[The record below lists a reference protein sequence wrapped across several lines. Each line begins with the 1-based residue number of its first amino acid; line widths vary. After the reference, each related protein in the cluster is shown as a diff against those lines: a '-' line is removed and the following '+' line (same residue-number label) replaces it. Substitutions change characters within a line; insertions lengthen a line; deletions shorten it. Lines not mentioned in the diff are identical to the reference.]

1 MAARPSLMGWTVRT
15 SLKFR
20 HLVAALGVLLMALGF
35 ILLPQSRLDVFP
47 EFAPPRVIIQTAALG
62 LSTTDVEELI
72 TVPLEQALNGVE
84 GLDLLRSK
92 SVPQLSNIELIF
104 ESGVDLM
111 EARHLVQER
120 IAGVSATLPSW
131 AAPPEVLAPASATAR
146 AVKIGMSSTEY
157 SHIQMSV
164 SAFYVVRSRLLAVPG
179 VANVMIF
186 GQRKE
191 QMQVQVDPEALAQRD
206 VTLEELMAVTAESVD
221 SGLLKFDAGSIIGS
235 GGTIETPNQRVDVR
249 NVLTVLGPADLAE
262 VPMTSRT
269 GETVRIGDVADVVQ
283 GHPPLIGDGPI
294 NGGPGLL
301 LIVEKLPWADTVE
314 LTRGV
319 EDVIRS
325 IEPGM
330 PGVQFDTTIFQQA
343 GFIQTSI
350 DNLTQA
356 IVLGFVLVVVILAL
370 FLFEWRVALISLLT
384 IPLSLIAALLVLY
397 SRDQTINVM
406 SLAGLVIALGAV
418 VDDAIID
425 VENIVRR
432 LRQNRL
438 SGSPRSTASVILHAS
453 LEVRSPIVYATLII
467 VAAAIPV
474 FLLEGLSGA
483 FFQPLALSYTLAIVA
498 SLVVALTITP
508 ALCLTL
514 LRNTPIER
522 RESPLVRVL
531 QRGYTRVL
539 ERTIRRPRKLYAAS
553 VVVVLMG
560 LLVIPFLGQA
570 LLPHFKE
577 RDFLM
582 HWVAQP
588 GTSREEMV
596 RISLAA
602 SEQLRAIPGVRNFGS
617 HIGQA
622 VAGDEVYGVNF
633 GENWVSIDPSVDYDA
648 TIAAIDDVIDDYPG
662 LFRDRKTYM
671 DERVKEVV
679 AGGSE
684 PIVVRLTGPEL
695 EVLRAQAAEVE
706 AVLNGI
712 DGTANVHTDISTDIP
727 QMEIEVDLAAAAQY
741 GLKPG
746 DARRAAATLVAG
758 EEVGDNWQEGR
769 ALDAVVLGAP
779 EARDSVPDIGKLLI
793 DTPSGQRV
801 RLSDVARVELAP
813 SPNAIEREN
822 SSRYLDVLADVVG
835 RDLGSVGEDLTE
847 ELSER
852 SYPLGYS
859 AELLGEYKEQEAAQ
873 ARLLATAGIALVL
886 VVLLLHASLGSWR
899 PTLLVLFTLPMALIG
914 GVLAAFGT
922 GGILSIGSLVGF
934 FTVFGIAARNGIL
947 LINHAQYLEREE
959 GEPFG
964 VGLVIRAA
972 RERLSPILMTSL
984 ATGLALVPL
993 VVFGDRPGHEIE
1005 HPLAVVILGGLLT
1018 STLLNLFVL
1027 PALYLRFGRPRGDRE
1042 PVGDD
1047 GDGGATPPVRETVGA
1062 QN

>member
-1 MAARPSLMGWTVRT
+1 MVPRTTLMGWTVRT

-20 HLVAALGVLLMALGF
+20 HLVAALGVLLMALGVV
-35 ILLPQSRLDVFP
+35 LLPQSRMDVFP
-47 EFAPPRVIIQTAALG
+47 EFAPPRVIIQTACLG
-62 LSTTDVEELI
+62 LSTTDVEELV

-84 GLDLLRSK
+84 GLDVLRSK

-104 ESGVDLM
+104 GSDVDLM
-111 EARHLVQER
+111 EARQLVQER
-120 IAGVSATLPSW
+120 ISGVASTLPTW
-131 AAPPEVLAPASATAR
+131 AAPPEILAPASATAR
-146 AVKIGMSSTEY
+146 AVKIGMTSKDHSFIAMST
-157 SHIQMSV
+157 
-164 SAFYVVRSRLLAVPG
+164 SAYYVVRARLLGVPG
-179 VANVMIF
+179 VANVMMW
-186 GQRKE
+186 GQRKD
-191 QMQVQVDPEALAQRD
+191 QLQVQVDPAALAERD
-206 VTLEELMAVTAESVD
+206 VTLDEVMQVTSESVD
-221 SGLLKFDAGSIIGS
+221 SGLLRFTSGSIIGT
-235 GGTIETPNQRVDVR
+235 GGVIDTPNQRVDVR
-249 NVLTVLGPADLAE
+249 NVLTVFTPADLAE
-262 VPMTSRT
+262 VPVQSRS
-269 GETVRIGDVADVVQ
+269 GETVRIGDVARVVQ
-283 GHPPLIGDGPI
+283 GHQPLIGDGLI

-301 LIVEKLPWADTVE
+301 LVVEKLPWADTVE
-314 LTRGV
+314 LTRDV
-319 EDVIRS
+319 EEVIRAM
-325 IEPGM
+325 EPGM

-343 GFIQTSI
+343 GFIETAI

-397 SRDQTINVM
+397 SRDQTINTM
-406 SLAGLVIALGAV
+406 TLAGLVIALGAV

-438 SGSPRSTASVILHAS
+438 SGSPRSTASVVYHAS

-474 FLLEGLSGA
+474 FLLEGLTGA

-522 RESPLVRVL
+522 RESPVVRVL
-531 QRGYTRVL
+531 QRSYTRVL
-539 ERTIRRPRKLYAAS
+539 ERTIRRPRRLYVAA
-553 VVVVLMG
+553 
-560 LLVIPFLGQA
+560 LLVALLGLAATPTLGQA

-588 GTSREEMV
+588 GTSNEEMV

-602 SEQLRAIPGVRNFGS
+602 SEELRAIPGVRNFGA

-622 VAGDEVYGVNF
+622 DAGDEVYGVNF
-633 GENWVSIDPSVDYDA
+633 GENWVSIDPSVDYED
-648 TIAAIDDVIDDYPG
+648 TIAAIDEVVADYPG
-662 LFRDRKTYM
+662 LFRDRKTYL

-684 PIVVRLTGPEL
+684 PIIVRLSGPEL
-695 EVLRAQAAEVE
+695 DVLRAEAAKIETL
-706 AVLNGI
+706 LNGI
-712 DGTANVHTDISTDIP
+712 EGTANVHTDISTDIP
-727 QMEIEVDLAAAAQY
+727 QVEIEVDLAIAAQY

-746 DARRAAATLVAG
+746 DARRAAAALVAG
-758 EEVGDNWQEGR
+758 EEVGDNWQDGR
-769 ALDAVVLGAP
+769 AFDAVVLGAP
-779 EARDSVPDIGKLLI
+779 EARDSASDIEKLLI

-801 RLSDVARVELAP
+801 RLADVARVTLEP

-822 SSRYLDVLADVVG
+822 GSRHLDVLADVQG
-835 RDLGSVGEDLTE
+835 RDLGSVGEDLA
-847 ELSER
+847 ELLAER
-852 SYPLGYS
+852 SFPLGYH
-859 AELLGEYKEQEAAQ
+859 AELLGEYEEQEAAQ

-886 VVLLLHASLGSWR
+886 VVLLLQASLGSWR

-914 GVLAAFGT
+914 GVLAAFAT
-922 GGILSIGSLVGF
+922 GGVLSIGSLVGF

-947 LINHAQYLEREE
+947 LINHAQHLEREE
-959 GEPFG
+959 GETFG
-964 VGLVIRAA
+964 VDLVIRAA

-993 VVFGDRPGHEIE
+993 VILGDRPGHEIE

-1027 PALYLRFGRPRGDRE
+1027 PALYLRFGRRRA
-1042 PVGDD
+1042 D
-1047 GDGGATPPVRETVGA
+1047 GAASGGGRFGRLRGATTRG
-1062 QN
+1062 